1 MEHLDALITKYTSGL
16 ITRDELYTLVFE
28 ESTIAAGEICSPNS
42 PEFLSVWERINDEY
56 ATYVAKQLGGWHG

>member
-1 MEHLDALITKYTSGL
+1 MEHLDVLVIKYHWGMITSDK
-16 ITRDELYTLVFE
+16 LYARVFE
-28 ESTIAAGEICSPNS
+28 ESIIAAAEICSPNS

>member
-1 MEHLDALITKYTSGL
+1 MKHLDALITKYTSGL
-16 ITRDELYTLVFE
+16 ITSDKLYARVFE
-28 ESTIAAGEICSPNS
+28 ESIIAAAEICSPNS